1 MLKDCPS
8 MVEKCAKI
16 WRSMTTPVLYTTN
29 KVDCTLSGHKSYF
42 SSDTTCSV
50 FGLYILVNLLR
61 FRGIIKGY
69 RRTGG
74 VKDLFGLLFPSA
86 SGTIQ
91 NESQLKYY
99 CMNCGKEH
107 REIKCTY
114 CGSKMKKDR
123 IVRNP
128 R

>member
-1 MLKDCPS
+1 M
-8 MVEKCAKI
+8 KI
-16 WRSMTTPVLYTTN
+16 DDDTKLFFIRRIKWIVLYLGISLIL
-29 KVDCTLSGHKSYF
+29 VLILPAPYDLV
-42 SSDTTCSV
+42 SV

-69 RRTGG
+69 RGIIKGYRRTGG
-74 VKDLFGLLFPSA
+74 VKDLLGLLFPPA

-107 REIKCTY
+107 REIKCTN
-114 CGSKMKKDR
+114 CGSKMKR
-123 IVRNP
+123 IG
-128 R
+128 